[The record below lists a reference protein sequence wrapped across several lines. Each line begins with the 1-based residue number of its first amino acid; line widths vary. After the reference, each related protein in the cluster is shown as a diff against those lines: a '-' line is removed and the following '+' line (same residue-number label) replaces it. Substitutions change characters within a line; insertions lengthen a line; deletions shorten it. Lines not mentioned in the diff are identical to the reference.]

1 MQVALVHVCSG
12 KTFPTCFIYWPT
24 LEPMNELTPLE
35 TSSQSSLNKDSY
47 SWFCFCGWLHL
58 SFWSPLY
65 QQAFTSALI
74 LQPQFVDRCRI
85 KWFLLSVTD
94 MFLSLWVVD
103 GSDAASD
110 EVAVCESSWC
120 LTCCSKLF
128 GIKGQL
134 MTPTFSFQFPFV
146 DLLTQHFSTAVHQLL
161 IVLLLSCY

>member
-1 MQVALVHVCSG
+1 MCRRLCTLHVSTRQRGKKNMQVALVHVCSG
-12 KTFPTCFIYWPT
+12 KTFPTCFIHWPT

-120 LTCCSKLF
+120 LTCCSNYL
-128 GIKGQL
+128 
-134 MTPTFSFQFPFV
+134 
-146 DLLTQHFSTAVHQLL
+146 
-161 IVLLLSCY
+161 VLKVN